1 MLWASGRR
9 LGSWTGATALS
20 FPRLV
25 RQGGNMRVASR
36 HLLAW
41 CGPCLPLAALGL
53 PLVVYLPPHY
63 SGTLGLSIGTVGFL
77 FAAVRLLDIPLDPLL
92 GALMDRTRS
101 RFGQFRPWLVGGAIV
116 LALGVWLLF
125 MARPG
130 ISALRAFAFLFTLYL
145 GLSMVGLAQTSWGSR
160 LSGDYAERARIF
172 GWWTAMNVTG
182 TILVLV
188 IPPLVL
194 NLTEAGASAG
204 IHAMGWFIIALL
216 IPTALVAGR
225 VVPEGEAA
233 GAPHALSLAA
243 AGRVLGDRRM
253 LLLLGVD
260 LLASAVPAITGALFL
275 FFFTQVKGYS
285 QAETS
290 ILLLFYF
297 VSGLVAAPLWI
308 RLATRIG
315 KHRAVALAV
324 GWKGAVQILILV
336 LPPANMPLAGLGMA
350 IAGVPF
356 AAPIFLVRAML
367 ADLLD
372 AQRLDRRDGGE
383 DARDTTG
390 LAYAFL
396 TATAKLGYA
405 LPVGLLYPL
414 LGAFGFDPAPGASN
428 TGPAIAGLTLLFIAP
443 PMLFGLTAAVLAW
456 RWPITAEVHAGIRR
470 RLDAGA
476 PSA

>member
-1 MLWASGRR
+1 
-9 LGSWTGATALS
+9 LGSGARPAALS
-20 FPRLV
+20 FAAAV
-25 RQGGNMRVASR
+25 RQGCNMPVANR

-41 CGPCLPLAALGL
+41 CAPSLPIAALGL

-77 FAAVRLLDIPLDPLL
+77 FALVRLIDIPLDPLL
-92 GALMDRTRS
+92 GTFMDRTRG
-101 RFGQFRPWLVGGAIV
+101 RFGQFRPWLLGGALV
-116 LALGVWLLF
+116 LAAGVWLLF

-130 ISALRAFAFLFTLYL
+130 VSAPTAFAFLFTLYL
-145 GLSMVGLAQTSWGSR
+145 GYSMVGLAQTSWGSR

-172 GWWTAMNVTG
+172 GWWTAANVLG
-182 TILVLV
+182 TILVLTV
-188 IPPLVL
+188 PPLVL
-194 NLTEAGASAG
+194 NLTTAGASAG

-216 IPTALVAGR
+216 LPAALVAGL
-225 VVPEGEAA
+225 VVPEGEAP
-233 GAPHALSLAA
+233 GAPHAPSLVA

-253 LLLLGVD
+253 LLLLAID
-260 LLASAVPAITGALFL
+260 LLSSAVPAITGALFI
-275 FFFTQVKGYS
+275 FFFTQVKDYS
-285 QAETS
+285 AADTS

-315 KHRAVALAV
+315 KHRAVALAI
-324 GWKGAVQILILV
+324 GWKGAVQALILL
-336 LPPANMPLAGLGMA
+336 LPAGNVPLAGLGMA

-356 AAPIFLVRAML
+356 AAPVFLVRSML

-372 AQRLDRRDGGE
+372 AQRLDRREAEE
-383 DARDTTG
+383 DERDTTG

-414 LGAFGFDPAPGASN
+414 LGAFGFDPAPGARN
-428 TGPAIAGLTLLFIAP
+428 AGDALTGLTLLFIAP
-443 PMLFGLTAAVLAW
+443 PMLFGLGAALLSW
-456 RWPITAEVHAGIRR
+456 RWPITAEAHARIRS
-470 RLDAGA
+470 RLAG
-476 PSA
+476 SAEPARDDIDKVA

>member
-1 MLWASGRR
+1 
-9 LGSWTGATALS
+9 
-20 FPRLV
+20 
-25 RQGGNMRVASR
+25 MRVANR

-41 CGPCLPLAALGL
+41 CGPCLPIAALGL

-77 FAAVRLLDIPLDPLL
+77 FALVRLIDIPLDPLL

-101 RFGQFRPWLVGGAIV
+101 RFGQFRPWLVGGAFV
-116 LALGVWLLF
+116 LAAGVWLLF

-130 ISALRAFAFLFTLYL
+130 VSAPAAFAFLFTLYL
-145 GLSMVGLAQTSWGSR
+145 GYSMVGLAQTSWGSR
-160 LSGDYAERARIF
+160 LSPDYAERARIF
-172 GWWTAMNVTG
+172 GWWTAANVLG
-182 TILVLV
+182 TILVLIV
-188 IPPLVL
+188 PPLVL
-194 NLTEAGASAG
+194 NLSAAGPSAG
-204 IHAMGWFIIALL
+204 IHAMGGFIIALL
-216 IPTALVAGR
+216 PAALIAGR
-225 VVPEGEAA
+225 VVPEGEAP
-233 GAPHALSLAA
+233 GAPHALSLAL

-253 LLLLGVD
+253 LLLLGID
-260 LLASAVPAITGALFL
+260 LLASAVPAITGALFI
-275 FFFTQVKGYS
+275 FFFTQAKGYS
-285 QAETS
+285 QADTS

-297 VSGLVAAPLWI
+297 VSGLLAAPLWI

-324 GWKGAVQILILV
+324 GWKGAVQLLILV
-336 LPPANMPLAGLGMA
+336 LPAGHVPLAALGMA
-350 IAGVPF
+350 IAGIPF

-372 AQRLDRRDGGE
+372 AQRLDRREAAE

-414 LGAFGFDPAPGASN
+414 LGAFGFDPSPGARNS
-428 TGPAIAGLTLLFIAP
+428 GAAIEGLTLVFIAP
-443 PMLFGLTAAVLAW
+443 PMLFGLLAAWLAW
-456 RWPITAEVHAGIRR
+456 RWPITAEVHAAIRQ
-470 RLDAGA
+470 RLAA
-476 PSA
+476 

>member
-1 MLWASGRR
+1 
-9 LGSWTGATALS
+9 
-20 FPRLV
+20 
-25 RQGGNMRVASR
+25 MRVANR

-41 CGPCLPLAALGL
+41 CGPCLPIAALGL

-77 FAAVRLLDIPLDPLL
+77 FALVRLLDIPLDPLL

-101 RFGQFRPWLVGGAIV
+101 RFGQFRPWLVGGALL

-125 MARPG
+125 MAEPG
-130 ISALRAFAFLFTLYL
+130 VSAPTAFAFLFTLYL
-145 GLSMVGLAQTSWGSR
+145 GYSMVGLAQTSWGSR
-160 LSGDYAERARIF
+160 LSPDYAERARIF
-172 GWWTAMNVTG
+172 GWWTAANVLG
-182 TILVLV
+182 TILVLIV
-188 IPPLVL
+188 PPLVL
-194 NLTEAGASAG
+194 NLSAAGPSAG
-204 IHAMGWFIIALL
+204 IHAMGGFIIALL
-216 IPTALVAGR
+216 LPAALIAGR
-225 VVPEGEAA
+225 VVPEGEAP
-233 GAPHALSLAA
+233 GAPHALSLAL

-253 LLLLGVD
+253 LLLLGID
-260 LLASAVPAITGALFL
+260 LLASAVPAITGALFI
-275 FFFTQVKGYS
+275 FFFTQAKGYS
-285 QAETS
+285 QADTS

-297 VSGLVAAPLWI
+297 VSGLLAAPLWI

-336 LPPANMPLAGLGMA
+336 LPQDNVPLAGIGMA

-372 AQRLDRRDGGE
+372 AQRLDRREADGDE
-383 DARDTTG
+383 RDTTG

-396 TATAKLGYA
+396 NATAKLGYA

-414 LGAFGFDPAPGASN
+414 LGAFGFDPAPGARN
-428 TGPAIAGLTLLFIAP
+428 AGDAIAGLTLLFIVP
-443 PMLFGLTAAVLAW
+443 PMAFGTVAALLAW
-456 RWPITAEVHAGIRR
+456 RWPITADIHAGIRR
-470 RLDAGA
+470 RLGESAEA
-476 PSA
+476 P

>member
-1 MLWASGRR
+1 
-9 LGSWTGATALS
+9 
-20 FPRLV
+20 
-25 RQGGNMRVASR
+25 MRVANR

-77 FAAVRLLDIPLDPLL
+77 FALVRLIDIPLDPLL
-92 GALMDRTRS
+92 GSLMDRTRS
-101 RFGQFRPWLVGGAIV
+101 RLGQFRPWLVGGALV
-116 LALGVWLLF
+116 LAAGVWLLF

-130 ISALRAFAFLFTLYL
+130 VSASAAFAFLFTLYL
-145 GLSMVGLAQTSWGSR
+145 GYSMAGLAQTSWGAR
-160 LSGDYAERARIF
+160 LSADYAERARIF
-172 GWWTAMNVTG
+172 GWWTTANVLG

-188 IPPLVL
+188 LPPLALSV
-194 NLTEAGASAG
+194 TGSETHAG
-204 IHAMGWFIIALL
+204 IHAMGGFIIALL
-216 IPTALVAGR
+216 LPTALVAGLL
-225 VVPEGEAA
+225 VPEGEAP
-233 GAPHALSLAA
+233 GAAHGFSLAA
-243 AGRVLGDRRM
+243 AGRVLADRRM
-253 LLLLGVD
+253 RLLLGID

-290 ILLLFYF
+290 LLLLFYF
-297 VSGLVAAPLWI
+297 VAGLAAAPLWI

-315 KHRAVALAV
+315 KHKAVSVAI
-324 GWKGAVQILILV
+324 GWKGAVQILILL
-336 LPPANMPLAGLGMA
+336 LPSGHVPLAALGMA

-372 AQRLDRRDGGE
+372 AQRLDRRE
-383 DARDTTG
+383 AHEEERDTTG

-396 TATAKLGYA
+396 TATGKLGYA

-414 LGAFGFDPAPGASN
+414 LGAFGFDPAPGAHN
-428 TGPAIAGLTLLFIAP
+428 DGTALAGLSMTFIAP
-443 PMLFGLTAAVLAW
+443 PMVFGLAAAAMAW
-456 RWPITAEVHAGIRR
+456 RWPITADAHARIQSQ
-470 RLDAGA
+470 LAT
-476 PSA
+476 SAKATGDDIHKVT